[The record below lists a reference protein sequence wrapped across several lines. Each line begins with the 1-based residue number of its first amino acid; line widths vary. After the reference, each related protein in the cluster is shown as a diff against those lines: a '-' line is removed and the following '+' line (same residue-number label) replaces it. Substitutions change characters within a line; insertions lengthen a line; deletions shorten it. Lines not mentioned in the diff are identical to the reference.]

1 MAELKRKLNE
11 TIAEHLTDRV
21 MDVLDDFYE
30 HASVDPKGEDGLRER
45 ILQEMR
51 VQVSDVV

>member
-51 VQVSDVV
+51 VQVSDFV